1 MVQSEMRNFITFL
14 KRFMFFFINLYWHIY
29 IHESVYLHV
38 SIYQSGKF
46 VLCWKTWRMVFHT
59 VRKTARGSLFHSV
72 VTVVTGWMDPQSVS
86 TWSTVH
92 GRECSQ
98 LVNLV
103 RVSLHN
109 YLECLSGKV
118 SPEKIVISLNDNR
131 RWSMSLKVVSA
142 ADEAL
147 SKVPVNSVVC
157 RLMMFRHLIF
167 LHHRSFM
174 LSQFSVDVP
183 ANLWNPESLIS
194 FVCI

>member
-1 MVQSEMRNFITFL
+1 
-14 KRFMFFFINLYWHIY
+14 
-29 IHESVYLHV
+29 
-38 SIYQSGKF
+38 
-46 VLCWKTWRMVFHT
+46 MVFHT

-131 RWSMSLKVVSA
+131 RRSMSLKVVSA

-174 LSQFSVDVP
+174 LSQFSVDVT

>member
-1 MVQSEMRNFITFL
+1 
-14 KRFMFFFINLYWHIY
+14 
-29 IHESVYLHV
+29 
-38 SIYQSGKF
+38 
-46 VLCWKTWRMVFHT
+46 
-59 VRKTARGSLFHSV
+59 
-72 VTVVTGWMDPQSVS
+72 MDPQSVS

-131 RWSMSLKVVSA
+131 RRSMSLKVVSA

-147 SKVPVNSVVC
+147 SKVPVNSVVF
-157 RLMMFRHLIF
+157 RLMIFRHLIF

>member
-1 MVQSEMRNFITFL
+1 
-14 KRFMFFFINLYWHIY
+14 
-29 IHESVYLHV
+29 
-38 SIYQSGKF
+38 
-46 VLCWKTWRMVFHT
+46 
-59 VRKTARGSLFHSV
+59 
-72 VTVVTGWMDPQSVS
+72 
-86 TWSTVH
+86 
-92 GRECSQ
+92 
-98 LVNLV
+98 
-103 RVSLHN
+103 
-109 YLECLSGKV
+109 
-118 SPEKIVISLNDNR
+118 
-131 RWSMSLKVVSA
+131 MSLKVFSA

>member
-29 IHESVYLHV
+29 IHEAVYLHV

-109 YLECLSGKV
+109 YLECLLGKV

-131 RWSMSLKVVSA
+131 RWSMSLKVVCA